1 MEETWA
7 QPPISASSR
16 WMNGAPPRSR
26 PTSVAALQGSSAS
39 YSSFSSWRGH
49 PGQEICCGPCAR
61 RLLFVFLSA
70 DLFPQIVACP
80 PSCRIQCHGR
90 TMEAV
95 RTLAAGSPH
104 AAGTALEDTY
114 HKTEELG
121 SGLASEAEETDQVVV
136 GSPSQARPPGELGLL
151 Q

>member
-16 WMNGAPPRSR
+16 WIHGAPPRSR
-26 PTSVAALQGSSAS
+26 PTSAVALPDSSAS

-49 PGQEICCGPCAR
+49 PGQEICYGPCVR
-61 RLLFVFLSA
+61 LLLFVFLSA
-70 DLFPQIVACP
+70 GLCPRIAACP
-80 PSCRIQCHGR
+80 PFCRIQCHGR
-90 TMEAV
+90 TMEAA

-104 AAGTALEDTY
+104 AAGTSLEDTY
-114 HKTEELG
+114 HKKEELG
-121 SGLASEAEETDQVVV
+121 CGPASEAEETDQAVV
-136 GSPSQARPPGELGLL
+136 GSPSQVQPGELGLL